1 MLMRSFLCTALALLL
16 SSSAPVSA
24 RLSIVR
30 PAPVKTSLPRFES
43 TPCKTQ
49 LARGIQVRC
58 GYLRVPETRARASG
72 KTSKTVRLYTTIFSS
87 TQPNPSKRALVVL
100 HGGPGGSSAPFV
112 RWVGGG
118 SGSSLLSSG
127 DVVLFDQRGSGNSL
141 PSTSCYLELSGL
153 QPINTSSENVVE
165 EVKAT
170 LACKVR
176 LERTGIDLSS
186 YTTIENAADV
196 DDLRRALGYAQF
208 DALGASYGS
217 RLALEV
223 ARLYPQSLR
232 SMTLTGVYAP
242 GTSAINS
249 VTSFDESL
257 STVFRLCSASLDC
270 VSRYPDLERLL
281 SRAYSQ
287 LNANPITLDLPE
299 MGGPRRI
306 DGELLLELIR
316 NELYTRRGAEFLPA
330 LLLEIE
336 RNELEPNS
344 LERLSRAASDVL
356 GRDPS
361 VGDGAHYSTMC
372 SSDWPLWTPLPT
384 NLRPEVSRSMAT
396 LNFDLY
402 KNICAGWTGA
412 AQVQNL
418 KSVTSPIPA
427 LLVSGEFDPITP
439 PRLARFAAQS
449 LPLSQS
455 VTVPASGHS
464 AIFERGRCF
473 ADTVKAF
480 LLESRAKVNTTCL
493 SAAGALEFE

>member
-1 MLMRSFLCTALALLL
+1 MLKRPFLLSALALLL
-16 SSSAPVSA
+16 GSSVPISAQPASPP
-24 RLSIVR
+24 
-30 PAPVKTSLPRFES
+30 PAPVRTMLPRFES
-43 TPCKTQ
+43 TPCKIAV
-49 LARGIQVRC
+49 ARGITVRC
-58 GYLRVPETRARASG
+58 GYLRVPETRARANG

-87 TQPNPSKRALVVL
+87 SQANPSKRALVVL

-141 PSTSCYLELSGL
+141 PSTSCYPELSAL
-153 QPINTSSENVVE
+153 QPVKSSSENVQA
-165 EVKAT
+165 EVQAT
-170 LACKVR
+170 LECKGR
-176 LERTGIDLSS
+176 LERTGINLGS
-186 YTTIENAADV
+186 YTTLENAADV

-223 ARLYPQSLR
+223 TRLYPQSLR

-249 VTSFDESL
+249 ALSFDESL
-257 STVFRLCSASLDC
+257 STVFRLCSANLSC
-270 VSRYPDLERLL
+270 NSRYPDLERLL
-281 SRAYSQ
+281 SRAYAQ
-287 LNANPITLDLPE
+287 LNANPITLDLPALD
-299 MGGPRRI
+299 GPRRI
-306 DGELLLELIR
+306 DGDLLIELIR

-336 RNELEPNS
+336 QGGLEPNS
-344 LERLSRAASDVL
+344 LERLTRAASDVL
-356 GRDPS
+356 GRDLS

-418 KSVTSPIPA
+418 KPVSARVPA

-439 PRLARFAAQS
+439 PSLAGFAAQS

-480 LLESRAKVNTTCL
+480 LADPRAKLNTACL
-493 SAAGALEFE
+493 SAAGPLEFE

>member
-1 MLMRSFLCTALALLL
+1 MFKRSLLLFSLALLL
-16 SSSAPVSA
+16 GSSAPISA
-24 RLSIVR
+24 QLQTTR
-30 PAPVKTSLPRFES
+30 PVATPKTTLPRFES

-49 LARGIQVRC
+49 VARGVQVRC
-58 GYLRVPETRARASG
+58 GYLRVPETRARATG
-72 KTSKTVRLYTTIFSS
+72 KTVRLYTTIFSS
-87 TQPNPSKRALVVL
+87 TQPNPNKRALVVL
-100 HGGPGGSSAPFV
+100 HGGPGGSSASFV

-127 DVVLFDQRGSGNSL
+127 DVVLFDQRGSGQSL
-141 PSTSCYLELSGL
+141 PSTSCYPELSAL
-153 QPINTSSENVVE
+153 RPIMSSSENVQA
-165 EVKAT
+165 EVVAT
-170 LACKVR
+170 LKCKSR

-186 YTTIENAADV
+186 YTTVENAADV

-249 VTSFDESL
+249 TVSFDESL
-257 STVFRLCSASLDC
+257 SAVFRLCSASLDC
-270 VSRYPDLERLL
+270 NSRYPDLERLL
-281 SRAYSQ
+281 SSAYAQ
-287 LNANPITLDLPE
+287 LNANPITLDLPAQ
-299 MGGPRRI
+299 GGPRRI
-306 DGELLLELIR
+306 DGELLIELVR
-316 NELYTRRGAEFLPA
+316 NELYTRQGAEFLPA

-336 RNELEPNS
+336 RHELQRSS
-344 LERLSRAASDVL
+344 LELLSRAASEVL
-356 GRDPS
+356 GRDPQ

-372 SSDWPLWTPLPT
+372 SSDWPLWTTLPT
-384 NLRPEVSRSMAT
+384 TLRPEVSRSMAT

-402 KNICAGWTGA
+402 KNVCAGWTGA

-418 KSVTSPIPA
+418 KSVTSQVPT

-439 PRLARFAAQS
+439 PNLSGLAAQT

-473 ADTVKAF
+473 ADAVKAF
-480 LLESRAKVNTTCL
+480 LFEPRAKVNTACL
-493 SAAGALEFE
+493 SSAGPLEFE